1 MLYASRVADL
11 VMDAI
16 NEAFCAEIRHTYS
29 VTSRDHS
36 AHGGPDKAAKV
47 LLKRIKF
54 LQTYHALIIDLL
66 NGEDDD
72 DGGPD

>member
-1 MLYASRVADL
+1 MADL
-11 VMDAI
+11 VAEALDA
-16 NEAFCAEIRHTYS
+16 AFKAEIQHTYAN
-29 VTSRDHS
+29 TSRDHA

-72 DGGPD
+72 NGGPG

>member
-1 MLYASRVADL
+1 MADL
-11 VMDAI
+11 VSQALD
-16 NEAFCAEIRHTYS
+16 EAFCAEIKHTYS
-29 VTSRDHS
+29 VTSRDHA

-66 NGEDDD
+66 NNGEDD
-72 DGGPD
+72 DGGPG

>member
-1 MLYASRVADL
+1 MVQPVADL

-54 LQTYHALIIDLL
+54 LQDYHNIIIDLL
-66 NGEDDD
+66 NNGEDEN
-72 DGGPD
+72 GGPG